1 MKIQHRTMIVALSI
15 LTLSAVL
22 MSGCA
27 GQSENEAS
35 DNTGKNAGTTS
46 ETSDTASENSGTAS
60 DSSTAGVSPAVGDDS
75 RIVGKW
81 ESQKVKDTVYNFE
94 ADGSG
99 DYMVMG
105 NDILLEYST
114 NAGKITI
121 QFKGGEFD
129 GSEPLCLDYTITDNI
144 LNIVDSNGNDTLYQ
158 RLEN

>member
-1 MKIQHRTMIVALSI
+1 MKIQHRTMIVALSV
-15 LTLSAVL
+15 LTLSAV
-22 MSGCA
+22 MMTGCA
-27 GQSENEAS
+27 GQGEDKAS
-35 DNTGKNAGTTS
+35 DNADKSSG
-46 ETSDTASENSGTAS
+46 TASYTSGTAS

-144 LNIVDSNGNDTLYQ
+144 LNIVDSNGNDTLYN
-158 RLEN
+158 RLEE